1 MRNQTAVLQEALGS
15 LMVNSFCCP
24 QGVYAD

>member
-1 MRNQTAVLQEALGS
+1 MHSQTAVLQEALGF

-24 QGVYAD
+24 QRVYAD